1 MMIPKSELIE
11 MFESI
16 AEQTDWDMSEE
27 MLWGYFFTDDDTEKL
42 EALSERLSEM
52 GYHFVDI
59 ASGDEVDDPFTLHV
73 EKIEVHTPDT
83 LDKRNAEL
91 AALAAEMGLSSYDG
105 MDVGPIDGDDDM
117 DDYDDD
123 DDE

>member
-1 MMIPKSELIE
+1 MIPKSELIE

-16 AEQTDWDMSEE
+16 AEQTDWDMNEE
-27 MLWGYFFTDDDTEKL
+27 MLWGYFFTDDDAEKL
-42 EALSERLSEM
+42 ETFSERLSEM

-59 ASGDEVDDPFTLHV
+59 SNGDEIDDPFTLHV

-105 MDVGPIDGDDDM
+105 MDVGPIDGDDDLG
-117 DDYDDD
+117 DFD

>member
-1 MMIPKSELIE
+1 MIPKSELIE

-16 AEQTDWDMSEE
+16 AEQTDWDMTEE
-27 MLWGYFFTDDDTEKL
+27 MLWGYFFTDDDAEKL
-42 EALSERLSEM
+42 ETFSERLAEM

-59 ASGDEVDDPFTLHV
+59 SSGDEVDDPFTLHV

-83 LDKRNAEL
+83 LDNRNAEL

-105 MDVGPIDGDDDM
+105 MDVGPIDGDDDL
-117 DDYDDD
+117 DDFDDD
-123 DDE
+123 GDE

>member
-1 MMIPKSELIE
+1 MIPKSELIE